1 MAIPVPA
8 GTDPACDFAEDW
20 CATTAAINAKIAAYQ
35 TALARAYPAS
45 PMALLRRT
53 ERLAAGYVPL
63 APIPMTEATF
73 DTAGMTDLD
82 ADPTVITIQQ
92 TGRYIVRGFMLTETS
107 TIVNNLAA
115 VTVNIGTTGATI
127 PGFALDRGNLNMSLS
142 AFHPAAFSDGTGFIK
157 GTKISLSNSS
167 LSTPAILKASLFV
180 GWHVDQVNP

>member
-1 MAIPVPA
+1 MAIPVPTGA
-8 GTDPACDFAEDW
+8 DPACDFAEDW

-35 TALARAYPAS
+35 AALARAYPAA

-53 ERLAAGYVPL
+53 EQLDTYTAL

-92 TGRYIVRGFMLTETS
+92 TGRYIIRGYIQHLTTG
-107 TIVNNLAA
+107 VLNNIAA
-115 VTVNIGTTGATI
+115 VTVNIGTAGATI
-127 PGFALDRGNLNMSLS
+127 AGFALDRANFPVSMG
-142 AFHPAAFSDGTGFIK
+142 AFHPTPFSDGTGFIK

-167 LSTPAILKASLFV
+167 LLTPAIVKASLFV
-180 GWHVDQVNP
+180 GWHADQVNP